1 MTYLY
6 KNREFWEVLE
16 RIKPVYE
23 NSDRYLY
30 IPVAF
35 RELYSEKTASR
46 GEHAKLYSEYS
57 YSEKSYLSSLRKKR
71 KLNKLYKEI
80 NSNSRRFY

>member
-16 RIKPVYE
+16 RIKPLCE
-23 NSDRYLY
+23 

-57 YSEKSYLSSLRKKR
+57 YSEKSYLSPLRKKR